1 MQKDEGRGVLLINLI
16 VTGYQSDEAVKS
28 ANAILKH

>member
-1 MQKDEGRGVLLINLI
+1 MQKDKGKVLVIVLIMI
-16 VTGYQSDEAVKS
+16 GYQSDEAVKS

>member
-1 MQKDEGRGVLLINLI
+1 MQKDKGRRVLVIILIMI
-16 VTGYQSDEAVKS
+16 GYQSDEAVKS